1 MIQGF
6 GIFEVCYIRQLFKEV
21 FQIPFG
27 VQVVGFGC
35 FKQAVDDGTDFGAL
49 GAITEKPVFPP
60 NGERSDAVFRGVVGN
75 VTVPVFEVI
84 GQPVTVRQEIIHSR
98 CQRRFGQQ
106 FVDIVFCP
114 RENPGRESPPKGE
127 PAWGLSPF

>member
-6 GIFEVCYIRQLFKEV
+6 GIFEVCCIWQLFKKV

-27 VQVVGFGC
+27 VQVVGFGG
-35 FKQAVDDGTDFGAL
+35 FHQAVDDGTGFGSFGAV
-49 GAITEKPVFPP
+49 TEKPIFSP
-60 NGERSDAVFRGVVGN
+60 NGERPDAVFRGVVGN
-75 VTVPVFEVI
+75 VTVPVLEVT
-84 GQPVTVRQEIIHSR
+84 GQPVTVRQEIIHGR

-114 RENPGRESPPKGE
+114 RENPGRESPPKEE
-127 PAWGLSPF
+127 PVWGLPPF